1 MAGPFHYLEG
11 KKFCVVFVKVL
22 DAVAGRVKFHCL
34 HGRANVDGG
43 RITCIRDDGVQFT
56 VPGSAIG
63 NILPADGTPMLK
75 DAEYFVLVRA
85 DSGIDFTQGDEFE
98 DD

>member
-1 MAGPFHYLEG
+1 MTGPFRYLEG
-11 KKFCVVFVKVL
+11 RKFCVVFVKVL
-22 DAVAGRVKFHCL
+22 DAVAGNVKLHCL
-34 HGRANVDGG
+34 HGRANVEGG
-43 RITCIRDDGVQFT
+43 RVTCVREDGVQFT

-63 NILPADGTPMLK
+63 NILPADGTVILK

-85 DSGIDFTQGDEFE
+85 DTGLDFGQSDEFE